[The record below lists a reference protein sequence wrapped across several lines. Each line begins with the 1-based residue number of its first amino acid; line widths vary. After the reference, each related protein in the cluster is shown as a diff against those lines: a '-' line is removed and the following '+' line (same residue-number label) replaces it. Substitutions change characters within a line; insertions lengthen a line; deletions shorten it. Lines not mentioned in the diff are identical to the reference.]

1 MKTQLIITVESPDG
15 VSPHH
20 FIDLAIMP
28 YINDINADCM
38 EGWGVSMVQSPR
50 YTHEQLRQY
59 ALMVSI
65 EHHLCQ
71 VDELVDDGK
80 SADDILQMVAAG
92 DDSIVI
98 WEHYE
103 YEDADDLVE
112 LIEDERGVNLYNFEH
127 VLEQINGES
136 WFAEFKGKK

>member
-1 MKTQLIITVESPDG
+1 MKTQLIITVESPDS

-20 FIDLAIMP
+20 FIDLAIKP

-50 YTHEQLRQY
+50 YTYEQLRQY

-92 DDSIVI
+92 DDGIVI

-136 WFAEFKGKK
+136 WFAEFKGEK

>member
-1 MKTQLIITVESPDG
+1 
-15 VSPHH
+15 
-20 FIDLAIMP
+20 
-28 YINDINADCM
+28 
-38 EGWGVSMVQSPR
+38 MVQSPR
-50 YTHEQLRQY
+50 YTHQQLRDY

-71 VDELVDDGK
+71 VDELVESGK

-92 DDSIVI
+92 DDTIVI

-103 YEDADDLVE
+103 WEDANDLVE

-127 VLEQINGES
+127 VLEQTNGES
-136 WFAEFKGKK
+136 WFADFKETK

>member
-1 MKTQLIITVESPDG
+1 MKTQWT
-15 VSPHH
+15 
-20 FIDLAIMP
+20 
-28 YINDINADCM
+28 YK
-38 EGWGVSMVQSPR
+38 
-50 YTHEQLRQY
+50 QLREY
-59 ALMVSI
+59 ALLVSI

-71 VDELVDDGK
+71 VGDLIESGK
-80 SADDILQMVAAG
+80 SPDDILEMVAAG

-136 WFAEFKGKK
+136 WFAEFKGGK

>member
-20 FIDLAIMP
+20 FIDLAIKP
-28 YINDINADCM
+28 YINDIDADCM

-50 YTHEQLRQY
+50 YTYQELRDY

-71 VDELVDDGK
+71 VDELVESGK

-92 DDSIVI
+92 DDTIVI

-103 YEDADDLVE
+103 WEDANDLVE

-127 VLEQINGES
+127 VLEQTNGES
-136 WFAEFKGKK
+136 WFVEFKGEK

>member
-20 FIDLAIMP
+20 FIDLAIKP

-71 VDELVDDGK
+71 VGDLIESGK
-80 SADDILQMVAAG
+80 SPDDILEMVAAG

-136 WFAEFKGKK
+136 WFADFKETK